1 MEEDQEPARIEIA
14 SPPGLPGALDT
25 ARAGEMARDAVIA
38 VAAEVSADHDY
49 GGPLARTLRHLVHLS
64 PEQLD
69 RVAELAW
76 ELASLLDGGATH
88 EDPASRTYEIRHYG
102 LSRSNAAVSTI
113 ASSVGLPAPR
123 GALVPVESVTRLL
136 STSARTTARRNIDSR
151 TFAPAMANP
160 PATAPRP
167 DGRGTSIYPQQPR
180 AAR

>member
-25 ARAGEMARDAVIA
+25 ARAGEMARDAVIN
-38 VAAEVSADHDY
+38 VAAAVSADHDY

-88 EDPASRTYEIRHYG
+88 EDSASRTHEIRNYG
-102 LSRSNAAVSTI
+102 LESIQRRRQYDCQQCRNSSPSWRPGVCRVCNVPAEHQRSYYCS
-113 ASSVGLPAPR
+113 
-123 GALVPVESVTRLL
+123 EEHRLQ
-136 STSARTTARRNIDSR
+136 DV
-151 TFAPAMANP
+151 
-160 PATAPRP
+160 
-167 DGRGTSIYPQQPR
+167 R
-180 AAR
+180 AGHG